1 MLAIEQER
9 RISDMDNTVAA
20 VLQPIPLSAVL
31 ADYAELFKL
40 RVNSLVVLTS
50 WCGAYLAMGHF
61 SWPSLVHIVVGIGSV
76 AAGTAA
82 LNEVLER
89 DSDGKMLRTA
99 RRPLVTGRISISAAV
114 FLGVGLVIGGVFYLV
129 ILANILTGALALL
142 TSVVYLFVYTPWKTY
157 GPACTAVGAIP
168 GAMPVVLGWASAGG
182 AMDSRALLLFS
193 ILYLWQFPH
202 FHAIALLYRE
212 DYRRAGIRMLAVVD
226 RKRTSH
232 CDTDSCLFSLLGCR
246 QHHSVRFASQWHRLR
261 RIRRRSGSLVV
272 LARDPALPGIVRFER
287 CDSCAQ
293 PRFVASD
300 NYLPAAYAWRMDGQ
314 STPLE
319 ESV

>member
-1 MLAIEQER
+1 M
-9 RISDMDNTVAA
+9 
-20 VLQPIPLSAVL
+20 

-76 AAGTAA
+76 AGGTAA

-129 ILANILTGALALL
+129 ILANVLTGALALL

-157 GPACTAVGAIP
+157 WPGVHGSRSHSWSDARSVGLGKRRRRDGFACPFAFLDPVPLAVSPLSCHRSSLSGRLPA
-168 GAMPVVLGWASAGG
+168 SRYSNAGG
-182 AMDSRALLLFS
+182 SGS
-193 ILYLWQFPH
+193 
-202 FHAIALLYRE
+202 
-212 DYRRAGIRMLAVVD
+212 
-226 RKRTSH
+226 KRTSH
-232 CDTDSCLFSLLGCR
+232 CDTDSCMLFLLGCR
-246 QHHSVRFASQWHRLR
+246 QHDSVCSASQWHHLR
-261 RIRRRSGSLVV
+261 RIRRGVGRLVV

-287 CDSCAQ
+287 CESIAQ
-293 PRFVASD
+293 PRSVASD
-300 NYLPAAYAWRMDGQ
+300 NYLSAAYAWRMDGQ
-314 STPLE
+314 PTPLE

>member
-1 MLAIEQER
+1 
-9 RISDMDNTVAA
+9 MDSTVAA
-20 VLQPIPLSAVL
+20 ALQPIPLSVVL

-50 WCGAYLAMGHF
+50 CCGAYLALGHF
-61 SWPSLVHIVVGIGSV
+61 SLRALVHVVFGVGSV

-89 DSDGKMLRTA
+89 DLDAKMLRTA
-99 RRPLVTGRISISAAV
+99 RRPLVTGRIPINSAMSA
-114 FLGVGLVIGGVFYLV
+114 GVGLVIGGVLYLAFR
-129 ILANILTGALALL
+129 ANILTGALALL
-142 TSVVYLFVYTPWKTY
+142 TSVIYLFVYTPWKTY

-168 GAMPVVLGWASAGG
+168 GAMPVVLGWTSAGG

-226 RKRTSH
+226 GSRHGIATQILW
-232 CDTDSCLFSLLGCR
+232 CSLL
-246 QHHSVRFASQWHRLR
+246 
-261 RIRRRSGSLVV
+261 LVAV
-272 LARDPALPGIVRFER
+272 SAIPYALHLSGIVYVVFAAILGTWLCSHAIRLCR
-287 CDSCAQ
+287 ALYGSNAAI
-293 PRFVASD
+293 PARSRALLGATII
-300 NYLPAAYAWRMDGQ
+300 YLPLVLGTLVANRLHW
-314 STPLE
+314 
-319 ESV
+319 

>member
-1 MLAIEQER
+1 
-9 RISDMDNTVAA
+9 MDNAAAA
-20 VLQPIPLSAVL
+20 VLQPIPLSVVL

-50 WCGAYLAMGHF
+50 WCGAYLALGHF
-61 SWPSLVHIVVGIGSV
+61 SLPSLVHIVVGIGSV

-89 DSDGKMLRTA
+89 DRDAKMLRTA

-114 FLGVGLVIGGVFYLV
+114 FLGVGLVAGGVFYLAF
-129 ILANILTGALALL
+129 LANILTGVLALL

-202 FHAIALLYRE
+202 FHAIALLYRQ
-212 DYRRAGIRMLAVVD
+212 DYQRADIQMLAVVD
-226 RKRTSH
+226 QSGHRIATQILVCSLFLVAVSSLPYVLHMSGIVYLVFAAVLGIWLCLHTIRLYYALRRSSPAIPALSH
-232 CDTDSCLFSLLGCR
+232 ALLRATIIYLPLVFGALIG
-246 QHHSVRFASQWHRLR
+246 SRLR
-261 RIRRRSGSLVV
+261 
-272 LARDPALPGIVRFER
+272 
-287 CDSCAQ
+287 
-293 PRFVASD
+293 
-300 NYLPAAYAWRMDGQ
+300 
-314 STPLE
+314 
-319 ESV
+319 

>member
-1 MLAIEQER
+1 
-9 RISDMDNTVAA
+9 MDNTVVAA
-20 VLQPIPLSAVL
+20 LQPISVSAVV

-76 AAGTAA
+76 AGGTAA

-129 ILANILTGALALL
+129 ILANVLTGALALL

-212 DYRRAGIRMLAVVD
+212 DYRRAGIQMLAVVD
-226 RKRTSH
+226 RS
-232 CDTDSCLFSLLGCR
+232 G
-246 QHHSVRFASQWHRLR
+246 R
-261 RIRRRSGSLVV
+261 RIATQILACSFFLVAVSMIPYVLHLSGIIYVVFAAVSGVWLCSHAIRLCRALYGSSAVNPSLS
-272 LARDPALPGIVRFER
+272 RALLRATII
-287 CDSCAQ
+287 
-293 PRFVASD
+293 
-300 NYLPAAYAWRMDGQ
+300 YLPLMLGAWMGSR
-314 STPLE
+314 LH
-319 ESV
+319 

>member
-1 MLAIEQER
+1 MLR
-9 RISDMDNTVAA
+9 LKSSRTGRISDMDNTAAA
-20 VLQPIPLSAVL
+20 VLQPIPVSAVV

-76 AAGTAA
+76 AGGTAA

-129 ILANILTGALALL
+129 IPGECSHGCAGSAYERRLPVRVYAVENLWPGVHGSRSHSWSDARSVGLGKRRRRDGFACPFAFLDPVPLAVSPLSCDRSSLSGRL
-142 TSVVYLFVYTPWKTY
+142 
-157 GPACTAVGAIP
+157 PA
-168 GAMPVVLGWASAGG
+168 SRYSNAGG
-182 AMDSRALLLFS
+182 SGS
-193 ILYLWQFPH
+193 
-202 FHAIALLYRE
+202 
-212 DYRRAGIRMLAVVD
+212 
-226 RKRTSH
+226 KRTSH
-232 CDTDSCLFSLLGCR
+232 CDTDSCMLFLLGCR
-246 QHHSVRFASQWHRLR
+246 QHDSVCSASQWHHLR
-261 RIRRRSGSLVV
+261 RIRRGFGRLVV

-287 CDSCAQ
+287 C
-293 PRFVASD
+293 
-300 NYLPAAYAWRMDGQ
+300 
-314 STPLE
+314 
-319 ESV
+319 

>member
-1 MLAIEQER
+1 
-9 RISDMDNTVAA
+9 MDNAAAA
-20 VLQPIPLSAVL
+20 VLQPIPLSVVL

-50 WCGAYLAMGHF
+50 WCGAYLALGHF
-61 SWPSLVHIVVGIGSV
+61 SLPSLVHIVVGIGSV

-89 DSDGKMLRTA
+89 DRDAKMLRTA

-114 FLGVGLVIGGVFYLV
+114 FLGVGLVAGGVFYLAF
-129 ILANILTGALALL
+129 LANILTGVLALL

-202 FHAIALLYRE
+202 FHAIALLYRQ
-212 DYRRAGIRMLAVVD
+212 DYQRADIRMLAVVD
-226 RKRTSH
+226 QSGHRIATQILVCSLFLVAVSSLPYVLHMSGIVYLVFAAVLGIWLGLHTIRLYYALRRSSPAIPALSH
-232 CDTDSCLFSLLGCR
+232 ALLRATIIYLPLVFGALIG
-246 QHHSVRFASQWHRLR
+246 SRLR
-261 RIRRRSGSLVV
+261 
-272 LARDPALPGIVRFER
+272 
-287 CDSCAQ
+287 
-293 PRFVASD
+293 
-300 NYLPAAYAWRMDGQ
+300 
-314 STPLE
+314 
-319 ESV
+319 